1 MLGSLI
7 AGPVA
12 DIIGRKWSI
21 SCWCVIIHIGLVVQM
36 TAEAPKWYQ
45 IALGRWVVGLGVG
58 SLSLLVPLYQG
69 ESAPRQIRGAM
80 VRYVIPFVL
89 RTVFYFT

>member
-1 MLGSLI
+1 
-7 AGPVA
+7 
-12 DIIGRKWSI
+12 
-21 SCWCVIIHIGLVVQM
+21 M

-80 VRYVIPFVL
+80 VRYVVL
-89 RTVFYFT
+89 IQTTGL